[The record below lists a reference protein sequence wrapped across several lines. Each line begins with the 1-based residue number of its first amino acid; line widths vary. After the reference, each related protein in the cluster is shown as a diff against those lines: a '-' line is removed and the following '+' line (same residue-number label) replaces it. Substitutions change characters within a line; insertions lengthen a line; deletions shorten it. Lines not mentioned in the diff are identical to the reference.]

1 MSNTNF
7 SNPYDFGSPISDKEN
22 FADRTEELEKIE
34 EYLDLSAGNNPS
46 YYHLAFTGSRAAGK
60 TSLVNLTKQLA
71 DDRGF
76 LPVKVP
82 LNEDLVRSDVEFFTR
97 LIDEIMT
104 VGVEKGMYDGV
115 GSKTHR
121 KFRQVIDTLDLE
133 VQFDLPFSFGSA
145 YIGAQTNE
153 GSSRI
158 TQRVL
163 INDFEELHNEAKD
176 NGMST
181 IVILLDECDL
191 LSTNKALLQ
200 KIRNIFTEMDG
211 YILVLSGTEKMFPD
225 LSDTFSPLPR
235 SFVTINVENFDNR
248 EDTQE
253 CIQKPLPEEEK
264 DLINPQTIDD
274 IHRITGGSPYEINLI
289 SHHMYRRFKKE
300 EDDEISLSKQVLD
313 DVLKEVER
321 LRKEGHHEIADQIK
335 RLSVVDLKVLISSI
349 EFPNAPREWLLEYSL
364 LNNFEEINER
374 NRSQILGRN
383 RDIIERLLSD
393 KILSAENNR
402 VQFAGGQF
410 DSLYLRYYVAS
421 MEQFSSYNF
430 FKGQSEEY
438 LANIQ
443 NKIINLLSKDIN
455 GWVHFTS
462 IYESIHPTEDGETIR
477 KEHRDELSAT
487 MTIST
492 ATKNSNPTTRI
503 GTSPE
508 SISRRSLISLK
519 ESVHFRLNVNWLD
532 EDILMVGHTV
542 GGGDNVIEKIEETV
556 SEVEAKLKTI
566 NYSFQSR
573 DEIDLMVDGVAEAN
587 AGNREAA
594 LNKLNKALEIN
605 PKFDRA
611 KLEKAKVIYQ
621 SGSVEEAI
629 TLLEDLGNGENPW
642 EEARVE
648 QGLIYLEEEEVE
660 RGFELIN
667 QSWQG
672 LANLALRD
680 DDNFWQIFIGRLSE
694 IGFEEK
700 ADEYIQRLV
709 DHQFKYDNSTSEI
722 YGELRKVP
730 TLHKL
735 ERDEAAKNILD
746 KLETESTHLKYQI
759 SKSYLEIGD
768 VESAVPLMD
777 EVLSEDDRFTEN
789 YKNSDVWNL
798 IQVDERLQSLIES
811 HSE

>member
-7 SNPYDFGSPISDKEN
+7 SNPYDFGSPISDKQK

-34 EYLDLSAGNNPS
+34 EYLDLSVGDNPS

-71 DDRGF
+71 EDREF

-104 VGVEKGMYDGV
+104 VGVENGMYNGV

-121 KFRQVIDTLDLE
+121 KFRQVVDTLDLE
-133 VQFDLPFSFGSA
+133 VQFDLPFTFGSA
-145 YIGAQTNE
+145 YIGAKTNE

-163 INDFEELHNEAKD
+163 INDFEELHNEAEA

-235 SFVTINVENFDNR
+235 SFVTINVENFDNH
-248 EDTQE
+248 EDTRE
-253 CIQKPLPEEEK
+253 CIVKPLPDGEK
-264 DLINPQTIDD
+264 GLINPQTIDD
-274 IHRITGGSPYEINLI
+274 VHRITGGSPYEINLI
-289 SHHMYRRFKKE
+289 SHHMYRRYKKE
-300 EDDEISLSKQVLD
+300 EKDEISLSKQVLD

-321 LRKEGHHEIADQIK
+321 LRQEGHHEIADQIM
-335 RLSVVDLKVLISSI
+335 RLSDMDLKVLISSI
-349 EFPNAPREWLLEYSL
+349 EFPNAPREWLLKYSL
-364 LNNFEEINER
+364 LNNFDEIGER
-374 NRSQILGRN
+374 SKSQILEQN
-383 RDIIERLLSD
+383 QNIIERLLSD
-393 KILSAENNR
+393 EILSSDNNH

-421 MEQFSSYNF
+421 MDKFSSYNF

-443 NKIINLLSKDIN
+443 NKIINQLSKDVN

-462 IYESIHPTEDGETIR
+462 IYEPIHPTEDGETIR

-492 ATKNSNPTTRI
+492 TSNNSRPTRI

-508 SISRRSLISLK
+508 SISRRSLMSLR
-519 ESVHFRLNVNWLD
+519 ESIHFRLNVNWLD

-542 GGGDNVIEKIEETV
+542 GGGDNVIDQIEESV
-556 SEVEAKLKTI
+556 SNIENKLHKI
-566 NYSFQSR
+566 DYEFSPR
-573 DEIDLMVDGVAEAN
+573 DEIDLIVKGVAEAN
-587 AGNREAA
+587 AGNREDA
-594 LNKLNKALEIN
+594 LAKLDNALEIN

-611 KLEKAKVIYQ
+611 KLEKAKILYQ
-621 SGSVEEAI
+621 FDEIEEATTI
-629 TLLEDLGNGENPW
+629 LEEFKDEDNSW
-642 EEARVE
+642 AEARVE
-648 QGLIYLEEEEVE
+648 RALISIEEGNVE
-660 RGFELIN
+660 SGFELIN
-667 QSWQG
+667 RSWQG
-672 LANLALRD
+672 LASLALRD
-680 DDNFWQIFIGRLSE
+680 DDNFWQIFVERLKQ
-694 IGFEEK
+694 IGFPQK
-700 ADEYIQRLV
+700 ANEYIQRLV
-709 DHQFKYDNSTSEI
+709 EHQFNYDNSTSEI
-722 YGELRKVP
+722 YGEIRKVP
-730 TLHKL
+730 TLDKL
-735 ERDEAAKNILD
+735 DRGDAAKAILD
-746 KLETESTHLKYQI
+746 DLEPEVTHLKYQI
-759 SKSYLEIGD
+759 SKSYLEID
-768 VESAVPLMD
+768 EVESAIPLMND
-777 EVLSEDDRFTEN
+777 ILSEDDRFVDN
-789 YKNSDVWNL
+789 FKNSGVWGK
-798 IQVDERLQSLIES
+798 IQNNERLQSVIES
-811 HSE
+811 HQD